1 MERGSGWMAK
11 RERVALRHGYR
22 CAACDRVLMPGA
34 WECDHIVPREQGGSN
49 AESNLQPLC
58 KDPCHREKSAR
69 EAHQRA
75 KG

>member
-1 MERGSGWMAK
+1 
-11 RERVALRHGYR
+11 
-22 CAACDRVLMPGA
+22 MPGA